1 MHVTTQSALHSDA
14 ELGVPDGQASF
25 VMRPVTG
32 SYVGYRSHRAIICAS
47 VQPTE
52 ALKCQS
58 LLTPPL
64 Y

>member
-32 SYVGYRSHRAIICAS
+32 SYVGYRSHRAIITAK
-47 VQPTE
+47 PTE